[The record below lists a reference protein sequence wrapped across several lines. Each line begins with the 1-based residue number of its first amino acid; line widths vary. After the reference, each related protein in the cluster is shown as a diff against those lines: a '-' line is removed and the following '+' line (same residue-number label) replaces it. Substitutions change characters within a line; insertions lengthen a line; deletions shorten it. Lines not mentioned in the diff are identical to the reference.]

1 MEHKEHNWNDGPS
14 TIRAA
19 ESAQYATAELALA
32 IAMKWVT
39 DRLNIE
45 EAVIVLPYM
54 ERGQDGEERWGV
66 HVTGPGAKGREDE
79 IEDDVE
85 SALRALNREELR
97 VLLSNRWDDEDGK
110 RFIYNVNLPIT
121 ERDVRRAA
129 RLLIERQGEL
139 MAALV

>member
-1 MEHKEHNWNDGPS
+1 MEHNGSDSRS

-19 ESAQYATAELALA
+19 ESAQYATAELALTV
-32 IAMKWVT
+32 AMKGVT
-39 DRLNIE
+39 DRLGIE
-45 EAVIVLPYM
+45 ETVIVLPYV
-54 ERGQDGEERWGV
+54 ERTQDGGDRWGV

-85 SALRALNREELR
+85 SALRALNREALR